1 MAKDLLSDLKCK
13 RAKARGALWYLNDG
27 DGLRLQIRPDGAR
40 YWMLRYHFDGREST
54 NGLGPYPSVG
64 LAEARARADVARQVV
79 AAGGH
84 PTQARKV
91 RRATRTEASKATFQ
105 AIAEQWLER
114 NRRDWS
120 AHHLERNRGLLKRI
134 LFPTLGPLPVSE
146 ITEAILLDT
155 VLKAYD
161 AGIRESARRARAVA
175 AQVFRF
181 AKDTKR
187 ATHNPA
193 LELARSGLL
202 KRPPVRHFA
211 ALKSDQVGP
220 MLRALTASGT
230 EPVTRAALLLMLYT
244 GMRDAAL
251 RGAHWSEFDLKAA
264 TWTVP
269 AARMKSGREHRLALP
284 TQAVEILQHLAKQ
297 TNAKPSA
304 FVFASNNKAGF
315 LAENT
320 LRAVL
325 HRLGFKVTAHGLRS
339 LITDLLNERGFNP
352 DWIER
357 QLDHVQKDQVRAA
370 YLHTDFFDQRRPMMQ
385 WLADWADAQRK
396 ETDAPPLPANVHELR
411 RVA

>member
-1 MAKDLLSDLKCK
+1 
-13 RAKARGALWYLNDG
+13 
-27 DGLRLQIRPDGAR
+27 
-40 YWMLRYHFDGREST
+40 
-54 NGLGPYPSVG
+54 
-64 LAEARARADVARQVV
+64 
-79 AAGGH
+79 
-84 PTQARKV
+84 
-91 RRATRTEASKATFQ
+91 
-105 AIAEQWLER
+105 
-114 NRRDWS
+114 
-120 AHHLERNRGLLKRI
+120 
-134 LFPTLGPLPVSE
+134 
-146 ITEAILLDT
+146 
-155 VLKAYD
+155 
-161 AGIRESARRARAVA
+161 
-175 AQVFRF
+175 
-181 AKDTKR
+181 
-187 ATHNPA
+187 
-193 LELARSGLL
+193 
-202 KRPPVRHFA
+202 
-211 ALKSDQVGP
+211 

-284 TQAVEILQHLAKQ
+284 TQAVEILQHLSNQA
-297 TNAKPSA
+297 NAKPSA
-304 FVFASNNKAGF
+304 FVFASKTKAGF

-370 YLHTDFFDQRRPMMQ
+370 YLHTDFFEQRRPMMQ

-396 ETDAPPLPANVHELR
+396 ETDAPPLPANVLELR

>member
-1 MAKDLLSDLKCK
+1 MAKALLSDLKCK
-13 RAKARGALWYLNDG
+13 RAKADKTVRYLNDG
-27 DGLRLQIRPDGAR
+27 EGLRLQVRPDGAR
-40 YWMLRYHFDGREST
+40 YWMLRYHFDGKEST
-54 NGLGPYPSVG
+54 HGLGAYPDVG
-64 LAEARARADVARQVV
+64 LAEARAKAEVAREVI

-84 PTQARKV
+84 PTQALKV

-105 AIAEQWLER
+105 AIADQWLER
-114 NRRDWS
+114 NGGDWS

-134 LFPTLGPLPVSE
+134 LLPTLGPLPVAD
-146 ITEAILLDT
+146 ITEAMLLDT
-155 VLKAYD
+155 VLKHYD
-161 AGIRESARRARAVA
+161 AGIRESARRARAIA

-187 ATHNPA
+187 VTHNPA

-211 ALKSDQVGP
+211 ALRADQVGP

-244 GMRDAAL
+244 GLRDAAL
-251 RGAHWSEFDLKAA
+251 RGAHWSEIDLKAA

-269 AARMKSGREHRLALP
+269 ASRMKSGREHRLPLP
-284 TQAVEILQHLAKQ
+284 TQAVEILQLLANQ
-297 TNAKPSA
+297 TGSKPGA
-304 FVFASNNKAGF
+304 FVFARSNTAGF

-352 DWIER
+352 DLIER

-396 ETDAPPLPANVHELR
+396 ETDAPPLPANVHELKR
-411 RVA
+411 AA